1 VRARRESRAAAE
13 DERRD
18 EVNDPDLNAR
28 ELPDLQLE
36 QFLSLIS
43 ADSMESI
50 LHELVRCTRSWVSAG
65 RCALW
70 WLDTNHVGFRL
81 ASAGGV
87 GPKPAEADA
96 AFLPY
101 ATAAEL
107 GLLAAGEPVELPDD
121 CEHRLHAFDMASAL
135 AARIHYEDRTT
146 GILVVFPDAPPHSW
160 PDDARRRLRTIA
172 RHGAA
177 LCRNFER
184 RERLTRLVGFLQDMS
199 DATADYRL
207 YEVVLGAGK
216 SLLGCDR
223 AVIRRVNL
231 QNGHLDYV
239 SSRPNVANGFPLGP
253 GEGVT
258 GLALQNR
265 RTYRIGDVTADDW
278 PEIYRPLWKNVP
290 NLPTS
295 RSELA
300 VPILLRNARV
310 HVGTSRG
317 VVDKP
322 FGVLNFESPTVSA
335 FSKLDEECAEIIA
348 QRMAPVMERIEFD
361 KKLGKLRQAT
371 QALATMRDWD
381 SIVDALLKGI
391 RDTLGYEFVSLSI
404 VEDSHIKCVRVIG
417 LDEADKDEF
426 RKKAV
431 HDTDSDHVQAQVV
444 RHQRTEVPP
453 PDEPSLNAI
462 TSRFGLHRLI
472 RVFVPMVV
480 HSRNEV
486 IGTISA
492 GYDRTYREHI
502 YQRDVQLL
510 KVLVAFGTNA
520 MEAWRR
526 GTIDRVTHEMN
537 APLTAVR
544 GNLSRLLRKR
554 TSLSDDQIERALE
567 DMETDTE
574 VLYFQMQQLEYVLGV
589 SVTEAIKQPLR
600 IKPVLLFGDI
610 IFKTI
615 NQLKPLVIERGLDPK
630 RIVYELDDV
639 YKVKPMNVD
648 KGKISQVVFNLFMNA
663 VKYAESPKTFQIRIG
678 AAEQHRNYVI
688 KFCDWGIGI
697 PDGLGEKIFQERFRA
712 REARERNIMGSGLG
726 LTISRQLMKEH
737 GGDLV
742 LKKFRK
748 PTEFHMIIPKH
759 IGEAP

>member
-1 VRARRESRAAAE
+1 MSES
-13 DERRD
+13 DS
-18 EVNDPDLNAR
+18 NLTG
-28 ELPDLQLE
+28 LPDLQLE

-43 ADSMESI
+43 ADSLESI

-70 WLDTNHVGFRL
+70 WLDLNRVGFRL
-81 ASAGGV
+81 ASVGGEE
-87 GPKPAEADA
+87 PKPAEANA

-101 ATAAEL
+101 ASAADL
-107 GLLAAGEPVELPDD
+107 GLLAAEEPKELPAD
-121 CEHRLHAFDMASAL
+121 CEPRAPGFDMASAL
-135 AARIHYEDRTT
+135 AARVHYDDRTT
-146 GILVVFPDAPPHSW
+146 GILVVFPEQSPHSW
-160 PDDARRRLRTIA
+160 PGDARRRLRTISL
-172 RHGAA
+172 HGAI

-184 RERLTRLVGFLQDMS
+184 RERLTRLVVFLQEMS
-199 DATADYRL
+199 EATVDYRL
-207 YEVVLGAGK
+207 YDMVLSGAR

-239 SSRPNVANGFPLGP
+239 RSSPNVANGFPLGP

-258 GLALQNR
+258 GRALRER
-265 RTYRIGDVTADDW
+265 RTYRIEDVTA
-278 PEIYRPLWKNVP
+278 PEWADVYRQLWT
-290 NLPTS
+290 NLPQA

-300 VPILLRNARV
+300 VPILLRKARV
-310 HVGTSRG
+310 IAGTSKG
-317 VVDKP
+317 LVDKP
-322 FGVLNFESPTVSA
+322 FGVLNFESPTVAA
-335 FSKLDEECAEIIA
+335 FSKLEEDCAEIVA
-348 QRMAPVMERIEFD
+348 QRMAPVMERLEFD
-361 KKLGKLRQAT
+361 KKLDKLRNAA
-371 QALATMRDWD
+371 QALAMKRDWD
-381 SIVDALLKGI
+381 SIVDMLLKGI
-391 RDTLGYEFVSLSI
+391 RDSLGYEFVSLSI
-404 VEDSHIKCVRVIG
+404 VEDSHIRCVRVIG
-417 LDEADKDEF
+417 IDEADKEEF
-426 RKKAV
+426 RKRAV
-431 HDTDSDHVQAQVV
+431 HDIDSDHVQAQVV
-444 RHQRTEVPP
+444 RYRRTEVPP

-462 TSRFGLHRLI
+462 TERFGLDRLI
-472 RVFVPMVV
+472 RVFVPMIV

-492 GYDRTYREHI
+492 GYDRAYREHI

-526 GTIDRVTHEMN
+526 GTIDRVSHEMN

-554 TSLSDDQIERALE
+554 KMLTEDQIERALE

-574 VLYFQMQQLEYVLGV
+574 VLYYQMQQLEYVLGV

-600 IKPVLLFGDI
+600 IKPVLLFRDI

-615 NQLKPLVIERGLDPK
+615 NQLNPLVRERGLDPRK
-630 RIVYELDDV
+630 IFYELDDV
-639 YKVKPMNVD
+639 YKVKQINVD
-648 KGKISQVVFNLFMNA
+648 KSKISQVVFNLFMNA
-663 VKYAESPKTFQIRIG
+663 VKYAESPETFQIRIG
-678 AAEQHRNYVI
+678 AAERRDHYVI

-697 PDGLGEKIFQERFRA
+697 PEGLEEKIFQERFRA
-712 REARERNIMGSGLG
+712 REAREKNIMGTGLG
-726 LTISRQLMKEH
+726 LTISRQLMREH

-742 LKKFRK
+742 LKNRRK

-759 IGEAP
+759 VGEAS

>member
-1 VRARRESRAAAE
+1 ME
-13 DERRD
+13 DGRRD
-18 EVNDPDLNAR
+18 EVNDPDSNMR
-28 ELPDLQLE
+28 GRPDLQLE

-43 ADSMESI
+43 ADSTESI
-50 LHELVRCTRSWVSAG
+50 LHELVRCTCAWVSAG

-70 WLDTNHVGFRL
+70 WLDTNRVGFRL

-87 GPKPAEADA
+87 EPKPAEVDA
-96 AFLPY
+96 AFLSY

-107 GLLAAGEPVELPDD
+107 GLLTAEEPVELPAD
-121 CEHRLHAFDMASAL
+121 CAYRLHGFDMASAL
-135 AARIHYEDRTT
+135 AARIHYEDRTA

-160 PDDARRRLRTIA
+160 PDDARRRLRTIS
-172 RHGAA
+172 RHGAV

-184 RERLTRLVGFLQDMS
+184 RERLTRLVGFLQEMS
-199 DATADYRL
+199 YATADYRL
-207 YEVVLGAGK
+207 YEAVLGAGRA
-216 SLLGCDR
+216 LIACDR
-223 AVIRRVNL
+223 AVIRRVNPR
-231 QNGHLDYV
+231 NGHLDYV
-239 SSRPNVANGFPLGP
+239 SSRPNVADGFPLGP

-258 GLALQNR
+258 GLALLDR

-278 PEIYRPLWKNVP
+278 PGIYRQLWP
-290 NLPTS
+290 NLPAA

-310 HVGTSRG
+310 HVGTSKAT
-317 VVDKP
+317 VDKP

-361 KKLGKLRQAT
+361 KKLLRLRQAA
-371 QALATMRDWD
+371 QALATKRDWD
-381 SIVDALLKGI
+381 SIVDTLLNGI
-391 RDTLGYEFVSLSI
+391 RESLGYEFVSLSI
-404 VEDSHIKCVRVIG
+404 VEDSHIRCVRVIG
-417 LDEADKDEF
+417 LDGADRDEF
-426 RKKAV
+426 RKRAV
-431 HDTDSDHVQAQVV
+431 HDLDSEHVQAQVV

-453 PDEPSLNAI
+453 PDEPSLNEI
-462 TSRFGLHRLI
+462 TARFRLDRLI

-502 YQRDVQLL
+502 YQRDVQIL

-526 GTIDRVTHEMN
+526 GTIDRVSHEMN

-554 TSLSDDQIERALE
+554 KLLTEDQIERALE

-600 IKPVLLFGDI
+600 IQPVLLFGDI

-615 NQLKPLVIERGLDPK
+615 SQLKPLVIERGLDPRK
-630 RIVYELDDV
+630 IVYELDDV
-639 YKVKPMNVD
+639 YKVKRMNVD

-663 VKYAESPKTFQIRIG
+663 VKYAESPETFQIRIG
-678 AAEQHRNYVI
+678 AAERRREYVI

-697 PDGLGEKIFQERFRA
+697 PEGLGEKIFQERFRA
-712 REARERNIMGSGLG
+712 REAREKNIMGSGLG
-726 LTISRQLMKEH
+726 LTISRQLMREH

-742 LKKFRK
+742 LKKYSK

-759 IGEAP
+759 VGEAP